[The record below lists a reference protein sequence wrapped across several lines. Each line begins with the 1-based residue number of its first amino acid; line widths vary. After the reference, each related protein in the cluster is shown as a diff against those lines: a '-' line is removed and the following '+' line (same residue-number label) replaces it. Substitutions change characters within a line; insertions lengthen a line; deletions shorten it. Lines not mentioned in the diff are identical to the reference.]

1 LDKVTAI
8 TDILQHKSKDLSL
21 LGLGLDGFQC
31 VFVVCEIKRVVHA
44 LKEGSDIVIAL
55 ILF

>member
-1 LDKVTAI
+1 LDKVTAT
-8 TDILQHKSKDLSL
+8 TDILQHKSEDFGL
-21 LGLGLDGFQC
+21 LGLGLDGFQS

-44 LKEGSDIVIAL
+44 FKEGSDIVVAL

>member
-8 TDILQHKSKDLSL
+8 TYVLQHKSKDLSL

-31 VFVVCEIKRVVHA
+31 VFVVREIKRVVHA
-44 LKEGSDIVIAL
+44 FKEVSDIAVAL